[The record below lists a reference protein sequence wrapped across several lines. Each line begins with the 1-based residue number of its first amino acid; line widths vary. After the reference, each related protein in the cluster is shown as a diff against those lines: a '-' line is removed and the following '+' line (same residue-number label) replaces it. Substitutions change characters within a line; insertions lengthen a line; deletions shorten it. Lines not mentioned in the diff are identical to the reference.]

1 MDSLILS
8 DRGTLTVPAKLRKAL
23 GLKSGSLL
31 QAEARDGM
39 LILHPA
45 QLVRFTVYDE
55 AKVKR
60 VLAATKPDPSVAATL
75 LKKAR
80 SRKRAA

>member
-1 MDSLILS
+1 MDALILS

-45 QLVRFTVYDE
+45 QVVRHTTYDE

-60 VLAATKPDPSVAATL
+60 VLAATEPDPLVAAAL
-75 LKKAR
+75 RKKAKG
-80 SRKRAA
+80 RKRTA

>member
-1 MDSLILS
+1 MDALILS

-23 GLKSGSLL
+23 GLKSGCML

-45 QLVRFTVYDE
+45 NLVRYTVYDE

-60 VLAATKPDPSVAATL
+60 VLAATEPDPVVAAAL
-75 LKKAR
+75 RKKA
-80 SRKRAA
+80 SRKRST

>member
-1 MDSLILS
+1 MDALILS

-45 QLVRFTVYDE
+45 QVVRYTTYDE

-60 VLAATKPDPSVAATL
+60 VLAATESDPLVAAAL
-75 LKKAR
+75 RKKAKG
-80 SRKRAA
+80 RKRAA

>member
-1 MDSLILS
+1 MDALILS

-23 GLKSGSLL
+23 GLKSGCLV

-45 QLVRFTVYDE
+45 KVVRYTVYDE

-60 VLAATKPDPSVAATL
+60 VLAATEPDPVLAAAL
-75 LKKAR
+75 RKKAR
-80 SRKRAA
+80 RKRST